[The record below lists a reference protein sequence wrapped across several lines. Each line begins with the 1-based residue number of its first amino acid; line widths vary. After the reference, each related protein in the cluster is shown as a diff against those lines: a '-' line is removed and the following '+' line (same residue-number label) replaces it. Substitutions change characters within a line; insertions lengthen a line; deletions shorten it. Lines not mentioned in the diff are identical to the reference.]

1 MSFDLSIEKGDI
13 KINSSGSVETV
24 SENSKLKQDIVKILL
39 TDLGDN
45 KFHPKYGSHVGAL
58 QIGHYADSRLMSL
71 DLESSARNAL
81 KNLMALQRSQAR
93 RQALTP
99 GEVIV
104 DILNVMVKRDEAD
117 PRLYNI
123 FVSVLT
129 QALTEVSS
137 LVSVRII

>member
-13 KINSSGSVETV
+13 KIGLSGSVKIV
-24 SENSKLKQDIVKILL
+24 SGNSKLKQDIAKILL
-39 TDLGDN
+39 TNLGDN

-71 DLESSARNAL
+71 DIETSAKNAL
-81 KNLMALQRSQAR
+81 KNLMALQRSQAK
-93 RQALTP
+93 RQSLSP
-99 GEVIV
+99 GETIV
-104 DILNVMVKRDEAD
+104 DILKVMVKRDDTD

-129 QALTEVSS
+129 QELTEVSS
-137 LVSVRII
+137 FVSVRII

>member
-13 KINSSGSVETV
+13 KISSSGSIQTV
-24 SENSKLKQDIVKILL
+24 SGNSKLKQDIVKILL

-58 QIGHYADSRLMSL
+58 QIGHYADSKLMSL
-71 DLESSARNAL
+71 DIETSARNAL
-81 KNLMALQRSQAR
+81 KNLVALQRSQAR
-93 RQALTP
+93 RQALSP
-99 GEVIV
+99 GEIIV
-104 DILNVMVKRDEAD
+104 DILNVMVKRDDVD

-123 FVSVLT
+123 LVSVLT
-129 QALTEVSS
+129 QELTEVSS

>member
-13 KINSSGSVETV
+13 KISPRGSIETV
-24 SENSKLKQDIVKILL
+24 SGNSKLKQDIVKILL

-45 KFHPKYGSHVGAL
+45 KFHPKYGSYVGAL
-58 QIGHYADSRLMSL
+58 QIGHYADDKLMSL
-71 DLESSARNAL
+71 DIESSAKNAL
-81 KNLMALQRSQAR
+81 RNLMGLQRAQSR

-104 DILNVMVKRDEAD
+104 DVLSVIVKRDEAD

-129 QALTEVSS
+129 QELTEVSS

>member
-13 KINSSGSVETV
+13 KISPRGSIETV
-24 SENSKLKQDIVKILL
+24 SGNSKLKQDIVKILL

-45 KFHPKYGSHVGAL
+45 KFHPKYGSYVGAL
-58 QIGHYADSRLMSL
+58 QIGHYADDKLMSL
-71 DLESSARNAL
+71 DMESSAKNAL
-81 KNLMALQRSQAR
+81 RNLMGLQRAQSR

-104 DILNVMVKRDEAD
+104 DVLSVIVKRDEVD

-129 QALTEVSS
+129 QELTEVSS

>member
-13 KINSSGSVETV
+13 KISPRGSIETV
-24 SENSKLKQDIVKILL
+24 SGNSKLKQDIVKILL

-58 QIGHYADSRLMSL
+58 QIGHYADDKLMSL
-71 DLESSARNAL
+71 DIESSAKNAL
-81 KNLMALQRSQAR
+81 RNLMGLQRAQSR

-104 DILNVMVKRDEAD
+104 DVLSVIVKRDEVD

-129 QALTEVSS
+129 QELTEVSS

>member
-13 KINSSGSVETV
+13 KISSSGSVETV

-45 KFHPKYGSHVGAL
+45 KFHPKYGSYVGAL
-58 QIGHYADSRLMSL
+58 QIGHYSDNKLMSL
-71 DLESSARNAL
+71 DIESSAKNAI
-81 KNLMALQRSQAR
+81 KNLIALQRAQAR

-99 GEVIV
+99 GEIIV
-104 DILNVMVKRDEAD
+104 DVLSVMVKRDTVD

-129 QALTEVSS
+129 QELTEVST

>member
-1 MSFDLSIEKGDI
+1 MSFDLTIEKGHI
-13 KINSSGSVETV
+13 KIGSSGAVRIV
-24 SENSKLKQDIVKILL
+24 SGNSKLKQDIVKILL

-58 QIGHYADSRLMSL
+58 QIGHYADSKLMSL
-71 DLESSARNAL
+71 DIETSARNAL
-81 KNLMALQRSQAR
+81 KNLMALQRSQSR

-99 GEVIV
+99 GETII
-104 DILNVMVKRDEAD
+104 DILNVTVKRDDVD

-129 QALTEVSS
+129 QELTEVSS
-137 LVSVRII
+137 FVSVRIT

>member
-13 KINSSGSVETV
+13 KISSSGSVQTV
-24 SENSKLKQDIVKILL
+24 SGNTKLRQDIVKILL

-58 QIGHYADSRLMSL
+58 QIGHYADSKLMSL
-71 DLESSARNAL
+71 DIETSARNAL
-81 KNLMALQRSQAR
+81 KNLVALQRSQAR
-93 RQALTP
+93 RQALSP

-104 DILNVMVKRDEAD
+104 DILNVTVKRDEVD

-123 FVSVLT
+123 LVSVLT
-129 QALTEVSS
+129 QELTEVSS

>member
-13 KINSSGSVETV
+13 KISRNGSISTV
-24 SENSKLKQDIVKILL
+24 SGNSKLKQDIVKILL